1 MKKKQPA
8 KGNAIVLSEICKLIP
23 EHLVRQGRIFSP
35 LSHEGREG
43 LSFLTGVLRL
53 ASARGTARL
62 AECGGCLLRFA

>member
-1 MKKKQPA
+1 MSDYPLA
-8 KGNAIVLSEICKLIP
+8 VVGF
-23 EHLVRQGRIFSP
+23 FSP

>member
-1 MKKKQPA
+1 MAQRL
-8 KGNAIVLSEICKLIP
+8 NLSGVIFHWLNT
-23 EHLVRQGRIFSP
+23 RQGRIFSP